1 MTRKYKRQS
10 KKEYKKKMIGGAL
23 SQEEIN
29 LLQNQGIT
37 NTQIEALQDFDV
49 DYNYV
54 VGKITEVENELGENW
69 QGNAGEVIDEVMN
82 RIFNEQM
89 DENVIMNQGAM
100 MNQEDDYND
109 LGPMNIE
116 ELENTPMDI
125 DDGLTDN
132 EDFSQPFG
140 GKRKT
145 RKTRKGRKS
154 RKTRKGRKSRK
165 TRKGKKV
172 RKNKYGGSNTM
183 TATWSSDKPTYIA

>member
-1 MTRKYKRQS
+1 MTRRYKRHS
-10 KKEYKKKMIGGAL
+10 KRKIQKKMIGGAL

-29 LLQNQGIT
+29 LLQQQGIT

-69 QGNAGEVIDEVMN
+69 QGNADQVIDEVMN

-89 DENVIMNQGAM
+89 NDNVNENMIQGAIMNV
-100 MNQEDDYND
+100 EDEYND
-109 LGPMNIE
+109 IGPMNIA
-116 ELENTPMDI
+116 ELENPPMDI

-132 EDFSQPFG
+132 EDNSQLFG

-145 RKTRKGRKS
+145 RKSRKS
-154 RKTRKGRKSRK
+154 RKTRKS
-165 TRKGKKV
+165 
-172 RKNKYGGSNTM
+172 RKNKYGGSNTI
-183 TATWSSDKPTYIA
+183 TSTWSSEKPTYIA